1 VNSDVKNPL
10 LLERVFSCSDIVF
23 RMSSI
28 VLLVVY
34 VCILGRS

>member
-1 VNSDVKNPL
+1 VSSDVKNPL
-10 LLERVFSCSDIVF
+10 QLERVLVVRIYFF

-34 VCILGRS
+34 VCILGRG